1 MAQPPIPGDHD
12 LAATLRA
19 LAAKSSSFGGGAN
32 AQGGSLDPDGLNS
45 DMLNKYKILCILVI
59 GQHLQPRN

>member
-1 MAQPPIPGDHD
+1 MAEPPVPGDHD

-32 AQGGSLDPDGLNS
+32 AQGAPLDPEGLNS
-45 DMLNKYKILCILVI
+45 DMLNKCELLPILVG
-59 GQHLQPRN
+59 GQHL